1 MGLPEHFNP
10 ITTRFEWAI
19 APFVRPPSWEIN
31 GPVVDIKLETI
42 KLGAQG
48 HDYGKQRLRVEYSGS
63 ISISIVICPHVKF
76 QGGAH
81 SKCRDEMS
89 DHRGET

>member
-1 MGLPEHFNP
+1 MMGLPERFNP

-31 GPVVDIKLETI
+31 GPVWN
-42 KLGAQG
+42 
-48 HDYGKQRLRVEYSGS
+48 SGD
-63 ISISIVICPHVKF
+63 ISISIVICPHVNF